1 MERQK
6 RAALGRWC
14 RSRRVAP
21 DRLPLSMNAGVEQ
34 ISWWGIGLSLL
45 PVIAVAWVFHRW
57 NSGGWLLGYATFR
70 MLVQLVAVGFVLVF
84 VFENESA
91 WLGVGILVMV
101 LGVSSWIAL
110 RPLQDKGPSQYG
122 LILFS
127 LTVSGVSVLALVLWG
142 VIGLD
147 PMYQPRYFIPLT
159 GMIFANA
166 MNAISLAGER
176 FEMERR
182 SQNYQTSRS
191 AAFNAAMIPQINSF
205 LAVGLVALPGMMTG
219 QILSGVS
226 PLEAVRYQ
234 IVVMNMIL
242 GSAGLAVAIY
252 LRGQPDKE

>member
-1 MERQK
+1 MSE
-6 RAALGRWC
+6 
-14 RSRRVAP
+14 
-21 DRLPLSMNAGVEQ
+21 GVVH
-34 ISWWGIGLSLL
+34 IPWWGIGLSLL
-45 PVIAVAWVFHRW
+45 PVLAVGWVFQRW
-57 NSGGWLLGYATFR
+57 NGGGGLLGYATFR
-70 MLVQLVAVGFVLVF
+70 MLVQLIAVGFVLVF

-91 WLGVGILVMV
+91 WLGLAILVMV
-101 LGVSSWIAL
+101 LGVSSWIAM
-110 RPLQDKGPSQYG
+110 RPLARKGEGQYG

-127 LTVSGVSVLALVLWG
+127 LSVSGIAVLALVLWG

-147 PMYQPRYFIPLT
+147 PFYQPRYFIPLT

-176 FEMERR
+176 FAKDRESADYRAAR
-182 SQNYQTSRS
+182 N
-191 AAFNAAMIPQINSF
+191 AAFNAAMIPQINTF

-219 QILSGVS
+219 QILSGIS

-252 LRGQPDKE
+252 LRGQRRNEAKPRS

>member
-1 MERQK
+1 MDE
-6 RAALGRWC
+6 
-14 RSRRVAP
+14 
-21 DRLPLSMNAGVEQ
+21 GVVH
-34 ISWWGIGLSLL
+34 ISWWGIALSLL
-45 PVIAVAWVFHRW
+45 PVLAVGLIFQRW
-57 NSGGWLLGYATFR
+57 NSGGRLLGYATFR
-70 MLVQLVAVGFVLVF
+70 MLIQLIAVGFVLIF

-91 WLGVGILVMV
+91 WLGLAILALV
-101 LGVSSWIAL
+101 LGVSSWIAM
-110 RPLQDKGPSQYG
+110 RPLARKGPGQYG

-127 LTVSGVSVLALVLWG
+127 LAVSGIAVLALVLWV

-176 FEMERR
+176 FETDRKSTDYR
-182 SQNYQTSRS
+182 HARN

-205 LAVGLVALPGMMTG
+205 LAVGLVSLPGMMTG

-252 LRGQPDKE
+252 LCGQWRNEEERTSGVQA